1 MTEEELSREWA
12 VLIALFI
19 ATMDQKLMLKGES
32 RHQAKQIF
40 NQWEKQGLRLLKI
53 IEKHSDE
60 ETLDEVTG
68 IIEDA
73 VHQIRKKAIK
83 VV

>member
-40 NQWEKQGLRLLKI
+40 NQWEKHGLRLLKI